1 MIDPELKSPLFDC
14 LVKLKELAKEVRR
27 GAYEVRRGATIW
39 ASFPFDTFPRA
50 ISIMCDE
57 CQPVPV
63 NDQTAATV
71 TLEMFMKID
80 TSLQEK
86 GLDDDTLDEMRAD
99 ARFILETLQEAK
111 NVDNDSIIISIS
123 LNKERAKAIETHDA
137 QLSVQG
143 LIVTFDIIV

>member
-1 MIDPELKSPLFDC
+1 VIDAQLKSPLFDC
-14 LVKLKELAKEVRR
+14 LVKLKELASHVRT
-27 GAYEVRRGATIW
+27 GAYAVRRGATTW
-39 ASFPFDTFPRA
+39 ATFPFDTFPRA

-63 NDQTAATV
+63 NDQTSATV
-71 TLEMFMKID
+71 TLEMFMKLD
-80 TSLQEK
+80 PALQEQ
-86 GLDDDTLDEMRAD
+86 GLDDDTMDEMRAD
-99 ARFILETLQEAK
+99 ARQILEQLQEAK
-111 NVDNDSIIISIS
+111 NVDNDSIIIHIS